1 MTYNNQI
8 LLGRITRI
16 HGFEGA
22 VAIRLEKAF
31 IDNFPELESVFIETD
46 GRPVPFFISEWEYPG
61 GDILKLKFKGYN
73 SFEKVNEFNG
83 CRVFL
88 TSSQGTD
95 NPVQKTETI
104 SGFKV
109 LSADKRVIGTIKNVI
124 QNPGQDLLSILTPE
138 NKEILIPLHEDLIIK
153 VNRRSKTITMD
164 LPDGLTDLNDT

>member
-16 HGFEGA
+16 HGYEGA

-31 IDNFPELESVFIETD
+31 IDNFPEPESVFIETD

-61 GDILKLKFKGYN
+61 GDILKLKFIGYK
-73 SFEKVNEFNG
+73 SFEKINEFNG

-88 TSSQGTD
+88 TSSPGTD
-95 NPVQKTETI
+95 NPVQDTETI

-109 LSADKRVIGTIKNVI
+109 
-124 QNPGQDLLSILTPE
+124 P
-138 NKEILIPLHEDLIIK
+138 
-153 VNRRSKTITMD
+153 
-164 LPDGLTDLNDT
+164 